1 MNGTGL
7 VVVAGPPGTGKTTLA
22 AKIAED
28 FRLPLITKDG
38 IKESLFD
45 SLGTGDREWSGKL
58 GISSFAL
65 LWKFLESLV
74 VAGVSSIVEADF
86 RPNDSQRFQEL
97 QRRHPLRILQVY
109 CTARSEVILQRY
121 RDRSESGPGHPAILT
136 TSSTQ
141 N

>member
-45 SLGTGDREWSGKL
+45 SLGTGDREWSRKL
-58 GISSFAL
+58 GI
-65 LWKFLESLV
+65 
-74 VAGVSSIVEADF
+74 
-86 RPNDSQRFQEL
+86 
-97 QRRHPLRILQVY
+97 
-109 CTARSEVILQRY
+109 
-121 RDRSESGPGHPAILT
+121 
-136 TSSTQ
+136 
-141 N
+141 